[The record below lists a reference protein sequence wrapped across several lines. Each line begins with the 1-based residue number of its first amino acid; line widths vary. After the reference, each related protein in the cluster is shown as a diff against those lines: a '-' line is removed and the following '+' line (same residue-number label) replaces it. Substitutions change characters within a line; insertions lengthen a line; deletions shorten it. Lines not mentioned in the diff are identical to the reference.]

1 MIIPF
6 ERSTK
11 PQLKNAIFGQN
22 YRFWSSL
29 YRFNIVLQCF
39 TVYPGTIIWFPL
51 QNGCGKTFY
60 TTSASAACL
69 TALCVLLQR
78 SNCMTWYDTCQCN
91 CKSQL
96 HRPVS
101 SSGTSFEFSLL
112 EEARMSSHSDI
123 LQAFHCL
130 ASVSVAKS
138 NRRHGPM
145 PWLSS
150 SSKKIVKPQLSVR
163 WQLSRKSAH
172 VCTPAKSMI
181 MRSSENT
188 ECSRA
193 PWTAATSPRP
203 AGAVLRSACPR
214 WTEMD

>member
-1 MIIPF
+1 MNIIPILWLNINDISNI
-6 ERSTK
+6 ETTSHRYW
-11 PQLKNAIFGQN
+11 FGI
-22 YRFWSSL
+22 SL
-29 YRFNIVLQCF
+29 CKHVNVLQYILVPSF
-39 TVYPGTIIWFPL
+39 VPL
-51 QNGCGKTFY
+51 QNGWGKLFY
-60 TTSASAACL
+60 TTSASAASL

-78 SNCMTWYDTCQCN
+78 SNCMAWYDTCQCN

-101 SSGTSFEFSLL
+101 SSETRL
-112 EEARMSSHSDI
+112 EEARMSSHSNI

-130 ASVSVAKS
+130 ASVCVAKS
-138 NRRHGPM
+138 NNRHGPM

-150 SSKKIVKPQLSVR
+150 SSIKIVKPQLSDW

-172 VCTPAKSMI
+172 VCNPAKS

-214 WTEMD
+214 